1 MCVLLVLQA
10 QGKVNDVYTT
20 CYTILTELGETIPE
34 SYTFTMASKQMT
46 ATLNAY
52 EKVGENWIKGEK
64 TVDKTLYKT
73 LQFYN
78 AIALASYFC
87 KSHSM
92 VIYFTCKAVQL
103 SLQRGLCEHTASAL
117 IQFTSVVTKE
127 DNAALC

>member
-1 MCVLLVLQA
+1 VRVLLVLQA

-20 CYTILTELGETIPE
+20 CSTILTELGETIPE

-52 EKVGENWIKGEK
+52 EKVGENFIKGEK

-78 AIALASYFC
+78 VIALASYFC
-87 KSHSM
+87 KSYSM

>member
-1 MCVLLVLQA
+1 MLLVLHA
-10 QGKVNDVYTT
+10 QGKVNEVYTT
-20 CYTILTELGETIPE
+20 CSAILTELGETIPE
-34 SYTFTMASKQMT
+34 SYTFAMASRQMI

-52 EKVGENWIKGEK
+52 EEVGDHWIKGKK
-64 TVDKTLYKT
+64 TADKTLYKT

-78 AIALASYFC
+78 VIALASYFC
-87 KSHSM
+87 KSYSM

-103 SLQRGLCEHTASAL
+103 SLQRGLCEHTSSAL